1 MDVQKECFVPT
12 PGAPPTGLSLLESSL
27 SSSYCSLVRL
37 QCEEAGLPTPS
48 QTCHPLC
55 TDAQLVVEQC
65 CALGVLCALLAA
77 AVQVSVGCYAMAAIV
92 AALGALAIAFYTVQ
106 LVADIHAM
114 RGARLTQRCHLPVAP
129 PPAGKML
136 DHCECCNFLVG
147 HVCSQ
152 IGRASCRERV

>member
-27 SSSYCSLVRL
+27 SSSYCSLARL

-55 TDAQLVVEQC
+55 TDAQLGVEQC

-77 AVQVSVGCYAMAAIV
+77 AVQMPVSCYAMPAIV
-92 AALGALAIAFYTVQ
+92 AALGAPAIALDAVQ
-106 LVADIHAM
+106 FVLYIHAM
-114 RGARLTQRCHLPVAP
+114 RGSRLAERTNFAVAAAA
-129 PPAGKML
+129 AGKML
-136 DHCECCNFLVG
+136 CNCECCNLLVG
-147 HVCSQ
+147 HVCSPCLF
-152 IGRASCRERV
+152 GRRSL